1 MAKDDFSYA
10 ANCGYFWV
18 ANSVVSTVL
27 GKINRESQERIM
39 LDSLDFQKEIERVR
53 NSALDELEAEKIAF
67 QRTLLKINRQNAFE
81 QRIRK
86 FNQQLDAIELDLYIK
101 ECWPLDKAEP
111 RSIREEIIKINETTA
126 DSQPLNVILLRTPL
140 LPVERRGA
148 NPRDREIYQELE
160 RKLKNR
166 LNILDDVYFRY
177 DSCRNII
184 LKNGNANIMNIHFL
198 MGCLPTL
205 VITPQCDNRGKL
217 IFNAAVWEASAT
229 RPLMRSLFSLDY
241 EPFMA
246 VREEYAEYFK
256 QAIDKIET
264 ALITIVATIRD
275 SYMLLTQNK
284 PPRIRELLDDAQKKI
299 IEEDNN
305 LKVFVKTEYENITKA
320 LDAKKTP
327 KLLEVYSKTDVESM
341 KSQAH
346 EISLI
351 F

>member
-39 LDSLDFQKEIERVR
+39 LDSLDFQKEMERVR

-67 QRTLLKINRQNAFE
+67 QRTLLKINRQYALE
-81 QRIRK
+81 QRAKKI
-86 FNQQLDAIELDLYIK
+86 NQQLDAIELDLYIR
-101 ECWPLDKAEP
+101 ECWPLDKAEANN
-111 RSIREEIIKINETTA
+111 IREEINEKIA
-126 DSQPLNVILLRTPL
+126 DLQPLNVILLRTPL
-140 LPVERRGA
+140 LPVQKRGA

-166 LNILDDVYFRY
+166 LNILDDVNFRN
-177 DSCRNII
+177 DSCKNII
-184 LKNGNANIMNIHFL
+184 LKNGNVNIMNIHFL
-198 MGCLPTL
+198 MGCLPTM

-217 IFNAAVWEASAT
+217 IFNAAVWEASSS
-229 RPLMRSLFSLDY
+229 RPLMRSLFSIDY

-246 VREEYAEYFK
+246 EREEYAEYFK

-284 PPRIRELLDDAQKKI
+284 PPRIRELLDEEQQNI
-299 IEEDNN
+299 IKDDSN
-305 LKVFVKTEYENITKA
+305 LKAFVKTEYENITKA

-327 KLLEVYSKTDVESM
+327 KLLEVYSNTDVESM